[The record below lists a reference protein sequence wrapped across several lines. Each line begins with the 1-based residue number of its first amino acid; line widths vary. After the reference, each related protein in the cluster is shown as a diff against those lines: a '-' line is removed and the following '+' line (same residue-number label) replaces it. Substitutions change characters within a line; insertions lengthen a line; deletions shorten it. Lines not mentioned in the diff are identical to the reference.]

1 MSDEKIRKEFKVLKL
16 EEWQKAREKERS
28 REWN

>member
-16 EEWQKAREKERS
+16 GEWQKAREKERS
-28 REWN
+28 RERN